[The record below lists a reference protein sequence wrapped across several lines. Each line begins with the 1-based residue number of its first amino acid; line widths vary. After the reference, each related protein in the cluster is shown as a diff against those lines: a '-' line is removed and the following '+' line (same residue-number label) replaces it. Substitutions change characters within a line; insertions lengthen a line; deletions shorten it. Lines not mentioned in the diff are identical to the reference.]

1 MTKTEETIKSEEIF
15 TEFRK
20 ACLPSGWKYADAI
33 LKKFDKLQNKDD
45 FIVDAMK
52 FLKAENDDI
61 VRSWGTTLLERIG
74 SDKAFYC
81 LIEFLN
87 SEDPTKKKYMETRL
101 FAVRAIKELAKKE
114 PAKTQARTQKML
126 EILTKMA
133 TDSHEA
139 TSARVGAMVVHSA
152 ATEDQAL
159 RSDYKKEIKEWLSK
173 YKDNGNYENVFY
185 TLRAIREIEYPHVLE
200 ELQEVL
206 DHSIYVEHK
215 RYAIKALA
223 QYKDEEAINKL
234 GLVIR
239 LNSDSSLRLEAV
251 KSLAFMNNENTQSS
265 LFPAL
270 LDDDAEIRNQASK
283 ALKSVL
289 GAKAVRLVIQSALD
303 GNKDED
309 SINYLTDALRIID
322 DSDRTLS
329 TEVLNKEIISED
341 RARAELAQKILLQL
355 GGWAAVQRL
364 SQRKSTIETMDKVLN
379 ESEAVVRKIFEATI
393 LQATRNFYFAMGVNI
408 TIVIV
413 GLILVSIAIMQLIK
427 DPGKLETWILPGI
440 GGLFGIIL
448 SLYFNNPRNHARED
462 LTTLMNVNV
471 IFLGFL
477 RRLNE
482 IDATFKHAYI
492 ESYGIQA
499 DQDAVRTTMTATVG
513 EIKKTM
519 TETLEMASA
528 HLRGAPQAPQDRSKD
543 GKNETQQESPSK

>member
-1 MTKTEETIKSEEIF
+1 MTKTEETIKSEDIF

-33 LKKFDKLQNKDD
+33 LKKFDKLQNKDA
-45 FIVDAMK
+45 FIEDAMQ

-74 SDKAFYC
+74 SDKAFYS

-87 SEDPTKKKYMETRL
+87 SEDPTKKTKYMETRL

-114 PAKTQARTQKML
+114 QARTKKML

-133 TDSHEA
+133 TDPDEA
-139 TSARVGAMVVHSA
+139 TSARVGAMVVLSA
-152 ATEDQAL
+152 ATEDQAQ
-159 RSDYKKEIKEWLSK
+159 RSDYEKEIKERLSK
-173 YKDNGNYENVFY
+173 YKDDGNYKNVFY

-200 ELQEVL
+200 KLQEVL
-206 DHSIYVEHK
+206 DHSPYIEHK

-223 QYKDEEAINKL
+223 HYKDEEAINKL
-234 GLVIR
+234 GLLIR
-239 LNSDSSLRLEAV
+239 LNRDSSLRLEAV

-270 LDDDAEIRNQASK
+270 LDDDAEIRYQAAK

-303 GNKDED
+303 GKKDED
-309 SINYLTDALRIID
+309 SINYLIDALRIVD

-329 TEVLNKEIISED
+329 TEVLNKEIMSED
-341 RARAELAQKILLQL
+341 HARAELAQKILLQL

-364 SQRKSTIETMDKVLN
+364 SQRKSTIEALDKVLN
-379 ESEAVVRKIFEATI
+379 ESETVVRKIFEATI
-393 LQATRNFYFAMGVNI
+393 LQARRNFYFAMGVNI
-408 TIVIV
+408 TIVII
-413 GLILVSIAIMQLIK
+413 GLVLVAIAIMQLIK
-427 DPGKLETWILPGI
+427 DPGNIETWILPGA

-448 SLYFNNPRNHARED
+448 SLYFNNPRNNARDD
-462 LTTLMNVNV
+462 LATLMNVNI

-477 RRLNE
+477 RRLNQ

-492 ESYGIQA
+492 ESSGIHAGEDPIQTIM
-499 DQDAVRTTMTATVG
+499 VSTVKKINETM
-513 EIKKTM
+513 K
-519 TETLEMASA
+519 ETLEMAGA
-528 HLRGAPQAPQDRSKD
+528 HLRSPPQTTEDKSKN
-543 GKNETQQESPSK
+543 GKNDT